1 MPTTETVESTAYH
14 GEPPYVIESSTSMDA
29 AFSVAPNAATLRA
42 TVLRFF
48 VSRFERGATDEE
60 VQTQL
65 PLEANTERPRRREL
79 ELGGYIVRT
88 DARRVNRSGR
98 WAHVYEVTSAG
109 LSWAA
114 LNDTAEGLDA

>member
-1 MPTTETVESTAYH
+1 MNTATEVTSTAYH
-14 GEPPYVIESSTSMDA
+14 GEPPYVVESDTSLDA
-29 AFSVAPNAATLRA
+29 AFLVAPNAATLRA
-42 TVLRFF
+42 KVLRFF

-65 PLEANTERPRRREL
+65 PMEANTERPRRREL

-88 DARRVNRSGR
+88 DARRKTEAGR

-109 LSWAA
+109 LAWAA
-114 LNDTAEGLDA
+114 VKNESEGVE